1 MAVSGSN
8 EISMFQMGLG
18 LLPVA
23 VALFLSIRYKLGLTT
38 SLIVGVIRGTVQLLI
53 VGYILVWVFRLDNPW
68 LICACLVFMVSAAT
82 QAACKRI
89 KGLDTRKKR
98 WIYQKILF
106 ASILIG
112 GMCTLGYLQFIVV
125 RTEPLWDGR
134 YLIPLGG
141 MILGQSMNAGAL
153 VVERYRNELSL
164 RSGEIET
171 LLSLGADPDE
181 ASRSAVRAACGAALL
196 PTINKLMVLGIV
208 ALPGMMSGQIL
219 SGVSPLLA
227 VRYQLLICFA
237 MTASAS
243 VVAWLAL
250 RMAQRLYFTKEAQFI
265 PVQDAAA

>member
-112 GMCTLGYLQFIVV
+112 GM
-125 RTEPLWDGR
+125 
-134 YLIPLGG
+134 
-141 MILGQSMNAGAL
+141 
-153 VVERYRNELSL
+153 
-164 RSGEIET
+164 
-171 LLSLGADPDE
+171 
-181 ASRSAVRAACGAALL
+181 
-196 PTINKLMVLGIV
+196 
-208 ALPGMMSGQIL
+208 
-219 SGVSPLLA
+219 
-227 VRYQLLICFA
+227 
-237 MTASAS
+237 
-243 VVAWLAL
+243 
-250 RMAQRLYFTKEAQFI
+250 
-265 PVQDAAA
+265 